1 MTKNI
6 LSPEQIDYIEEM
18 MNIGAGNAATA
29 LEQLLK
35 SRFEMCMPAIHA
47 IAPHKAFSVIGDPAQ
62 TVTCVK
68 MNMIGDC
75 TGKMFFVVP
84 LKQQKRLETLAGL
97 SVGLTVKSGDRSGI
111 PVFEEI
117 GNILAGVYLTS
128 IHDFCRLNIYHT
140 IPVAATDMAQAVLDE
155 TIAIMSAKNELL
167 IIIVNKFLAA
177 EQDEAIDTYLIMI
190 PDANSLKILTD
201 SIREAQII
209 ARG

>member
-1 MTKNI
+1 MTNNI
-6 LSPEQIDYIEEM
+6 LSPDQIDYLEEM

-35 SRFEMCMPAIHA
+35 SKFEMCMPAIHA
-47 IAPHKAFSVIGDPAQ
+47 IAPHKAFSVIGDPDQ

-68 MNMIGDC
+68 MSMIGDC

-84 LKQQKRLETLAGL
+84 QKWRKKLEKIAIHSAGL
-97 SVGLTVKSGDRSGI
+97 TIKKNDKSGIS
-111 PVFEEI
+111 VVEEI

-128 IHDFCRLNIYHT
+128 IHDLCRLNIYHT

-155 TIAIMSAKNELL
+155 TIATMSAKSELL

-177 EQDEAIDTYLIMI
+177 EQDETIDTYLIMI
-190 PDANSLKILTD
+190 PDANSLKTLTD
-201 SIREAQII
+201 SIREAN
-209 ARG
+209 RLVCG

>member
-1 MTKNI
+1 MTNNI
-6 LSPEQIDYIEEM
+6 LTPEQFDYLEEM

-29 LEQLLK
+29 LEQFLK
-35 SRFEMCMPAIHA
+35 SKFDMCMPIIHA
-47 IAPHKAFSVIGDPAQ
+47 IVPHKAFSVIGDPAQ

-84 LKQQKRLETLAGL
+84 QKQQERLENIAIHSDGL
-97 SVGLTVKSGDRSGI
+97 EIKNSDKSGIS
-111 PVFEEI
+111 VVEEI

-128 IHDFCRLNIYHT
+128 IHDLCRLNIYHT

-155 TIAIMSAKNELL
+155 TIAMMSAKSELL

-177 EQDEAIDTYLIMI
+177 EQDEAI
-190 PDANSLKILTD
+190 
-201 SIREAQII
+201 
-209 ARG
+209 